1 MSRFER
7 ALDRVLALL
16 AISLF
21 LAVFAVVLAQVFFR
35 YVLNEPLIWSEEL
48 ARYLFVWLCFLGW
61 VIASRRE
68 DYILITALRDRLPPV
83 LRRSVPILAEL
94 AHLLLALL
102 LLRYGFEMTVRNLRV
117 GTVTLFFPF
126 AVVYAVVPA
135 AALLIVWTSLRH
147 IRRRLREMRA

>member
-1 MSRFER
+1 MERFER
-7 ALDRVLALL
+7 ALDRALGIF
-16 AISLF
+16 AILLF

-48 ARYLFVWLCFLGW
+48 ARYLFIWLCFLGW

-68 DYILITALRDRLPPV
+68 EHILITALRDRLKPA
-83 LRRSVPILAEL
+83 LRRTIPILAEL

-102 LLRYGFEMTVRNLRV
+102 LLRYGFAMMLRNVKV

-135 AALLIVWTSLRH
+135 AALLIAWTAVRH
-147 IRRRLREMRA
+147 IHRRLREMRA